1 MRLLL
6 SRRGCHLETAQELG
20 QDWNFIVFGEHTEEQ
35 KVKWLWHE
43 KNKKILAFEGTPDEP
58 PGSS

>member
-1 MRLLL
+1 M
-6 SRRGCHLETAQELG
+6 EAAQELR

-35 KVKWLWHE
+35 KVKWLWRE
-43 KNKKILAFEGTPDEP
+43 KNKKMLAFEDKPDEP